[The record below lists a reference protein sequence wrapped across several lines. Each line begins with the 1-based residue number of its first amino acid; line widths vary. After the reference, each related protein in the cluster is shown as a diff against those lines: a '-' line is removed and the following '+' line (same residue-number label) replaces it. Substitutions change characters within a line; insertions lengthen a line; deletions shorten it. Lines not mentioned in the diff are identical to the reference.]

1 MIAFQT
7 YADCYLPTN
16 DGEIFELGVNDIA
29 SLKLKYKNRLIKL
42 STQTEVLKKPPEPHK
57 YFYNYE
63 IRQQATIPFSPDF
76 DRIKETLTF
85 GSYLSMIA
93 CGSSYYAAYAS

>member
-1 MIAFQT
+1 
-7 YADCYLPTN
+7 
-16 DGEIFELGVNDIA
+16 
-29 SLKLKYKNRLIKL
+29 
-42 STQTEVLKKPPEPHK
+42 VLKKAPEPHK

-63 IRQQATIPFSPDF
+63 IRQQASIPFKPDF
-76 DRIKETLTF
+76 DRIKNTVKF